1 MGSRASPPFS
11 SHFSIIIA
19 KTPHLSPFK
28 IRIFPGNCTAA
39 QKYAHFGGAF
49 LLQIQLFF
57 NKNQPYIL
65 FSTYLLLSLQK
76 F

>member
-1 MGSRASPPFS
+1 MGSRASPPFP

-19 KTPHLSPFK
+19 QTPHLSPFK
-28 IRIFPGNCTAA
+28 TRIFPGNCTAA
-39 QKYAHFGGAF
+39 QKYAKFWRGF

-57 NKNQPYIL
+57 NKNQRYIL

>member
-1 MGSRASPPFS
+1 MGSRAPPPFP
-11 SHFSIIIA
+11 SHFSIITH
-19 KTPHLSPFK
+19 KTPHLSPSK

-39 QKYAHFGGAF
+39 QKYANFGGAF

-57 NKNQPYIL
+57 NKNSRYIL

>member
-1 MGSRASPPFS
+1 MGSRAPPPFP
-11 SHFSIIIA
+11 SHFSIITH

-39 QKYAHFGGAF
+39 QKYANFGGAF

-57 NKNQPYIL
+57 YKNSRYIL

>member
-1 MGSRASPPFS
+1 MASPPFP

-19 KTPHLSPFK
+19 KTPHLSPSK
-28 IRIFPGNCTAA
+28 IRIFPADCTAA
-39 QKYAHFGGAF
+39 QKYANFGGAF
-49 LLQIQLFF
+49 LAPIQLFF
-57 NKNQPYIL
+57 NKIQPYIL